1 MTGFVFILFYY
12 LSRPLFINFGLGDRL
27 RFFVALTLG
36 LLFETTIYLITG
48 NTGYKLIAWLRVCLM
63 KYEGA
68 EIIQKYIMSGDTSF
82 AFKLNFFYTDF
93 VLNVAYVN

>member
-27 RFFVALTLG
+27 RFFAALTLG

-48 NTGYKLIAWLRVCLM
+48 NTGYKLIAW
-63 KYEGA
+63 
-68 EIIQKYIMSGDTSF
+68 
-82 AFKLNFFYTDF
+82 
-93 VLNVAYVN
+93 

>member
-12 LSRPLFINFGLGDRL
+12 LSRPIFINFGLADRL

-48 NTGYKLIAWLRVCLM
+48 NTGYKLIA
-63 KYEGA
+63 
-68 EIIQKYIMSGDTSF
+68 
-82 AFKLNFFYTDF
+82 
-93 VLNVAYVN
+93 